1 MDVAAN
7 NWATAASPSAGPISA
22 KSAIFIKNA
31 TILVAKHTKNLAK
44 MGHGKAR
51 ESLSL
56 SLSLKQSHHLEQRQR
71 PTFEIWSSIERE
83 FWSFG
88 GPLHWCIDCTV
99 HVVVAVMSTQEMDGV
114 RSFGASNSFV
124 EDLPQ
129 PVEGNMQEDT
139 PESVRNSVIEPRVGM
154 EFDSLQQVI
163 EFYKHYAYSKGFATM
178 TRNSRKK
185 KGFSETSYVNL
196 KCNREGKYSSSV
208 DDPSKKRSTIKNA
221 CEAGIKASMDI
232 TDKKWRIL
240 SFIEDH
246 NHELSPSKS
255 RHFAAF
261 RHISTDTRRRLLI
274 NDNAGVRI
282 NSSIKASVV
291 EAGGYENMTYNQ
303 RDVRNFLEK
312 ERRLKCKEGD
322 GQALHDYFVRMQAK
336 NSNFYH
342 ALDLDDELRVRN
354 VFWVDARSR
363 AAYESFNDV
372 ITFDT
377 TYLTN
382 KYDMPFAP
390 FIGINH
396 HGESIILGCGLLS
409 SEDTDSFV
417 WVFRQWLQSMCDIAP
432 KAIITDQCQAM
443 RRAIEIVFPET
454 VHRWCIW
461 HITMKLPVKLAG
473 LEAYQDIKHYL
484 LKAVHDSMT
493 VEEFEEKWNHTIT
506 LHHLEENE
514 WLAKLYEERERWVP
528 AFLNSNFFA
537 GMSST
542 QRSESMNAFFDGY
555 VHSSTTLKVFV
566 EQFEKA
572 MRNKVEKEI
581 LSDFEC
587 FKGKLECSSS
597 SPMEKQ
603 FQEAYTHEIFKRVR
617 LEFAGRQGCIVNELV
632 RGSDEVKYKIE
643 DEACPGKLFEVR
655 FNSSECLVGC
665 DNFSRSC
672 GKQPSSQ
679 RKNSVGAAPDV
690 VRTEVVRS
698 PTVVKRKGRPRMK
711 RLKSSMEEAVSKPK
725 KKRNNAVARNLAHST
740 STTGVGGSAYGDC
753 STSNMEYP
761 VSMPHSHDGVIH
773 LTNPMPSQS
782 FVSESMSQTQA
793 HGNEDQ
799 ALNLP

>member
-1 MDVAAN
+1 
-7 NWATAASPSAGPISA
+7 
-22 KSAIFIKNA
+22 
-31 TILVAKHTKNLAK
+31 
-44 MGHGKAR
+44 
-51 ESLSL
+51 
-56 SLSLKQSHHLEQRQR
+56 
-71 PTFEIWSSIERE
+71 
-83 FWSFG
+83 
-88 GPLHWCIDCTV
+88 
-99 HVVVAVMSTQEMDGV
+99 MSTQEMDGV

-129 PVEGNMQEDT
+129 PVEGNMQDT
-139 PESVRNSVIEPRVGM
+139 PESVRNSMIEPRVGM

-178 TRNSRKK
+178 TRNSRKN

-196 KCNREGKYSSSV
+196 KCNREGRYSSSV

-246 NHELSPSKS
+246 NHDLSPSKS

-282 NSSIKASVV
+282 NSSIKASIV
-291 EAGGYENMTYNQ
+291 EAGGYENVTYNQ

-461 HITMKLPVKLAG
+461 HIMMKLPVKLAG
-473 LEAYQDIKHYL
+473 LEAYQDIKHL
-484 LKAVHDSMT
+484 LKAVHDSM
-493 VEEFEEKWNHTIT
+493 EEFEEKWNHTIT

-555 VHSSTTLKVFV
+555 LHNSTTLKVFV

-603 FQEAYTHEIFKRVR
+603 FQEAYTHEIFKR
-617 LEFAGRQGCIVNELV
+617 
-632 RGSDEVKYKIE
+632 
-643 DEACPGKLFEVR
+643 
-655 FNSSECLVGC
+655 
-665 DNFSRSC
+665 
-672 GKQPSSQ
+672 
-679 RKNSVGAAPDV
+679 
-690 VRTEVVRS
+690 
-698 PTVVKRKGRPRMK
+698 
-711 RLKSSMEEAVSKPK
+711 
-725 KKRNNAVARNLAHST
+725 
-740 STTGVGGSAYGDC
+740 
-753 STSNMEYP
+753 
-761 VSMPHSHDGVIH
+761 
-773 LTNPMPSQS
+773 
-782 FVSESMSQTQA
+782 
-793 HGNEDQ
+793 
-799 ALNLP
+799 

>member
-1 MDVAAN
+1 
-7 NWATAASPSAGPISA
+7 
-22 KSAIFIKNA
+22 
-31 TILVAKHTKNLAK
+31 
-44 MGHGKAR
+44 
-51 ESLSL
+51 
-56 SLSLKQSHHLEQRQR
+56 
-71 PTFEIWSSIERE
+71 
-83 FWSFG
+83 
-88 GPLHWCIDCTV
+88 
-99 HVVVAVMSTQEMDGV
+99 MSTQEMDGV

-291 EAGGYENMTYNQ
+291 EAGGYENVTYNQ

-417 WVFRQWLQSMCDIAP
+417 WVFRQWLQM
-432 KAIITDQCQAM
+432 
-443 RRAIEIVFPET
+443 
-454 VHRWCIW
+454 
-461 HITMKLPVKLAG
+461 KLAG

-655 FNSSECLVGC
+655 FSSSECLVGC
-665 DNFSRSC
+665 VCRMFEFRGILCRHALFVLSQQRVTILPDRYEKLHRLAVGVLEIGAESVENFNVLEKLLIDLKDNFSRSC

-725 KKRNNAVARNLAHST
+725 KKRNTAVARNLAHST

-799 ALNLP
+799 ALNLT

>member
-1 MDVAAN
+1 
-7 NWATAASPSAGPISA
+7 
-22 KSAIFIKNA
+22 
-31 TILVAKHTKNLAK
+31 
-44 MGHGKAR
+44 
-51 ESLSL
+51 
-56 SLSLKQSHHLEQRQR
+56 
-71 PTFEIWSSIERE
+71 
-83 FWSFG
+83 
-88 GPLHWCIDCTV
+88 
-99 HVVVAVMSTQEMDGV
+99 
-114 RSFGASNSFV
+114 
-124 EDLPQ
+124 
-129 PVEGNMQEDT
+129 
-139 PESVRNSVIEPRVGM
+139 
-154 EFDSLQQVI
+154 
-163 EFYKHYAYSKGFATM
+163 
-178 TRNSRKK
+178 
-185 KGFSETSYVNL
+185 
-196 KCNREGKYSSSV
+196 
-208 DDPSKKRSTIKNA
+208 
-221 CEAGIKASMDI
+221 MDI

-246 NHELSPSKS
+246 NHDLSPSKS

-261 RHISTDTRRRLLI
+261 RHISTDTKRRLLI

-291 EAGGYENMTYNQ
+291 EAGGYENVTYNQ

-312 ERRLKCKEGD
+312 ERRLKCKEGN

-342 ALDLDDELRVRN
+342 ALDLDDELRVQN

-377 TYLTN
+377 TYLIN

-396 HGESIILGCGLLS
+396 HGESILLGCGLLS
-409 SEDTDSFV
+409 SEDTDLFV
-417 WVFRQWLQSMCDIAP
+417 WVFKQWLQSMCDIAP
-432 KAIITDQCQAM
+432 KAIITNQCQAM
-443 RRAIEIVFPET
+443 RRAIEIVFPKT

-461 HITMKLPVKLAG
+461 HITMKLPVKLAR
-473 LEAYQDIKHYL
+473 LEAYQDIKHSL

-537 GMSST
+537 RMSLT

-555 VHSSTTLKVFV
+555 LHSSTTLKVFV

-603 FQEAYTHEIFKRVR
+603 FQ
-617 LEFAGRQGCIVNELV
+617 
-632 RGSDEVKYKIE
+632 
-643 DEACPGKLFEVR
+643 
-655 FNSSECLVGC
+655 
-665 DNFSRSC
+665 
-672 GKQPSSQ
+672 
-679 RKNSVGAAPDV
+679 
-690 VRTEVVRS
+690 
-698 PTVVKRKGRPRMK
+698 
-711 RLKSSMEEAVSKPK
+711 
-725 KKRNNAVARNLAHST
+725 
-740 STTGVGGSAYGDC
+740 
-753 STSNMEYP
+753 
-761 VSMPHSHDGVIH
+761 
-773 LTNPMPSQS
+773 
-782 FVSESMSQTQA
+782 
-793 HGNEDQ
+793 
-799 ALNLP
+799 

>member
-1 MDVAAN
+1 MDVAASYLSTKQMGPAGPTSEKATKQMKN
-7 NWATAASPSAGPISA
+7 AAIFVAKRTKNWAWE
-22 KSAIFIKNA
+22 
-31 TILVAKHTKNLAK
+31 
-44 MGHGKAR
+44 AR
-51 ESLSL
+51 E
-56 SLSLKQSHHLEQRQR
+56 
-71 PTFEIWSSIERE
+71 
-83 FWSFG
+83 
-88 GPLHWCIDCTV
+88 
-99 HVVVAVMSTQEMDGV
+99 VVAVMSTQEMDGV

-139 PESVRNSVIEPRVGM
+139 PESVRNSMIEPRVGM
-154 EFDSLQQVI
+154 EFDSLQQII
-163 EFYKHYAYSKGFATM
+163 EFYKNYAYSKGFATM
-178 TRNSRKK
+178 TRSSRKN
-185 KGFSETSYVNL
+185 KGFTETSYINL
-196 KCNREGKYSSSV
+196 KCNREGRYSSLV

-221 CEAGIKASMDI
+221 CEAGIKASLDI
-232 TDKKWRIL
+232 TDHKWRIL
-240 SFIEDH
+240 SFIENH
-246 NHELSPSKS
+246 NHDLSPSKS

-282 NSSIKASVV
+282 NSNIKASIVEAGGYDV
-291 EAGGYENMTYNQ
+291 EAGGYENVTYNQ

-390 FIGINH
+390 FIAIRPFYWINH

-417 WVFRQWLQSMCDIAP
+417 WWKSLKKNGIIPSLHIILRRMSGWLSY
-432 KAIITDQCQAM
+432 M
-443 RRAIEIVFPET
+443 R
-454 VHRWCIW
+454 
-461 HITMKLPVKLAG
+461 
-473 LEAYQDIKHYL
+473 
-484 LKAVHDSMT
+484 
-493 VEEFEEKWNHTIT
+493 N
-506 LHHLEENE
+506 
-514 WLAKLYEERERWVP
+514 RERWVP

-555 VHSSTTLKVFV
+555 LHSSTTLKVFV
-566 EQFEKA
+566 EQFENA

-617 LEFAGRQGCIVNELV
+617 IEFSGRQGCIVNELV
-632 RGSDEVKYKIE
+632 RGGDEVKYKIE
-643 DEACPGKLFEVR
+643 DKACSGKLFEERVTVLPDR
-655 FNSSECLVGC
+655 YILDRWRKDIKRKHTYVSTCTDDVQHNLVLERYEKLHRLAVSVLEIGAESVENFNVLEKLLIDLK
-665 DNFSRSC
+665 DNFPRSC
-672 GKQPSSQ
+672 DKQPSSQ
-679 RKNSVGAAPDV
+679 RKNSVGAASNV

-698 PTVVKRKGRPRMK
+698 PNVVKRKGRPRMK

-725 KKRNNAVARNLAHST
+725 KKMNTAAARNLAHST
-740 STTGVGGSAYGDC
+740 STTGVGGSAYGDG

-761 VSMPHSHDGVIH
+761 VSMPHSNDGVID
-773 LTNPMPSQS
+773 LTNPMPS
-782 FVSESMSQTQA
+782 
-793 HGNEDQ
+793 
-799 ALNLP
+799 

>member
-1 MDVAAN
+1 
-7 NWATAASPSAGPISA
+7 
-22 KSAIFIKNA
+22 
-31 TILVAKHTKNLAK
+31 
-44 MGHGKAR
+44 
-51 ESLSL
+51 
-56 SLSLKQSHHLEQRQR
+56 
-71 PTFEIWSSIERE
+71 
-83 FWSFG
+83 
-88 GPLHWCIDCTV
+88 
-99 HVVVAVMSTQEMDGV
+99 MSTQEMDGV

-291 EAGGYENMTYNQ
+291 EAGGYENVTYNQ

-417 WVFRQWLQSMCDIAP
+417 WWKSL
-432 KAIITDQCQAM
+432 KKNGIIPSLYIILRRMSGWPSYM
-443 RRAIEIVFPET
+443 RNG
-454 VHRWCIW
+454 
-461 HITMKLPVKLAG
+461 K
-473 LEAYQDIKHYL
+473 
-484 LKAVHDSMT
+484 
-493 VEEFEEKWNHTIT
+493 
-506 LHHLEENE
+506 
-514 WLAKLYEERERWVP
+514 RWVP

-566 EQFEKA
+566 EQFKKA

-665 DNFSRSC
+665 VCRMFEFRGILC
-672 GKQPSSQ
+672 RHALFVLSQ
-679 RKNSVGAAPDV
+679 QRVTILPDRYILDRWRKNIKRKHTYVSTCTDDVQHNPVLERYEKLHRLAVGVLEIGAEEKNSVGAAPDV

-799 ALNLP
+799 SLKPSLIRYM

>member
-1 MDVAAN
+1 MVLD
-7 NWATAASPSAGPISA
+7 P
-22 KSAIFIKNA
+22 
-31 TILVAKHTKNLAK
+31 LVLVIVLWK
-44 MGHGKAR
+44 
-51 ESLSL
+51 
-56 SLSLKQSHHLEQRQR
+56 
-71 PTFEIWSSIERE
+71 
-83 FWSFG
+83 
-88 GPLHWCIDCTV
+88 
-99 HVVVAVMSTQEMDGV
+99 
-114 RSFGASNSFV
+114 
-124 EDLPQ
+124 DLPQ

-196 KCNREGKYSSSV
+196 KCNREGRYSSSV

-246 NHELSPSKS
+246 NHDLSPSKS

-291 EAGGYENMTYNQ
+291 EAGGYENVTYNQ

-312 ERRLKCKEGD
+312 E
-322 GQALHDYFVRMQAK
+322 
-336 NSNFYH
+336 
-342 ALDLDDELRVRN
+342 
-354 VFWVDARSR
+354 
-363 AAYESFNDV
+363 
-372 ITFDT
+372 
-377 TYLTN
+377 
-382 KYDMPFAP
+382 
-390 FIGINH
+390 
-396 HGESIILGCGLLS
+396 
-409 SEDTDSFV
+409 
-417 WVFRQWLQSMCDIAP
+417 
-432 KAIITDQCQAM
+432 
-443 RRAIEIVFPET
+443 
-454 VHRWCIW
+454 
-461 HITMKLPVKLAG
+461 
-473 LEAYQDIKHYL
+473 
-484 LKAVHDSMT
+484 

-555 VHSSTTLKVFV
+555 LHSSTTLKVFV

-632 RGSDEVKYKIE
+632 RGGDEVKYKIE

-655 FNSSECLVGC
+655 FSSSECLVGC
-665 DNFSRSC
+665 VCRMFEFRGILCRHALFVLSQQRVTILPDRYEKLHRLAVGVLEIGAESVENFNVLEKLLIYLKNNFSRSC
-672 GKQPSSQ
+672 DKQPSSQ

-698 PTVVKRKGRPRMK
+698 PMVVKRKGRPRMK

-725 KKRNNAVARNLAHST
+725 KKRNTAAARNLAHST
-740 STTGVGGSAYGDC
+740 STTGVGGSAYGDG

-761 VSMPHSHDGVIH
+761 VSMPHSNDGVIH
-773 LTNPMPSQS
+773 LTNPMP
-782 FVSESMSQTQA
+782 FPEFCV
-793 HGNEDQ
+793 
-799 ALNLP
+799 

>member
-83 FWSFG
+83 WSFG

-154 EFDSLQQVI
+154 EFDSLQQ
-163 EFYKHYAYSKGFATM
+163 
-178 TRNSRKK
+178 
-185 KGFSETSYVNL
+185 
-196 KCNREGKYSSSV
+196 
-208 DDPSKKRSTIKNA
+208 
-221 CEAGIKASMDI
+221 
-232 TDKKWRIL
+232 
-240 SFIEDH
+240 
-246 NHELSPSKS
+246 
-255 RHFAAF
+255 
-261 RHISTDTRRRLLI
+261 
-274 NDNAGVRI
+274 
-282 NSSIKASVV
+282 
-291 EAGGYENMTYNQ
+291 
-303 RDVRNFLEK
+303 

-555 VHSSTTLKVFV
+555 LHSSTTLKVFV

-655 FNSSECLVGC
+655 FSSSECLVGC
-665 DNFSRSC
+665 VCRMFEFRGILCRHALFVLSQQRVTVLPDRYEKLHRLAVGVLEIGAESVENFNVLEKLLIDLKDNFSRSC
-672 GKQPSSQ
+672 DKQPSSQ

-698 PTVVKRKGRPRMK
+698 PMVVKRKGRPRMK

-725 KKRNNAVARNLAHST
+725 KKRNTAAARNLAHST
-740 STTGVGGSAYGDC
+740 STTGVGGSAYGDG

-761 VSMPHSHDGVIH
+761 VSMPHSNDGVIH

>member
-1 MDVAAN
+1 MVVAAY
-7 NWATAASPSAGPISA
+7 NWATAASSAAGPI
-22 KSAIFIKNA
+22 
-31 TILVAKHTKNLAK
+31 
-44 MGHGKAR
+44 
-51 ESLSL
+51 
-56 SLSLKQSHHLEQRQR
+56 
-71 PTFEIWSSIERE
+71 
-83 FWSFG
+83 

-208 DDPSKKRSTIKNA
+208 DDPSKK
-221 CEAGIKASMDI
+221 
-232 TDKKWRIL
+232 
-240 SFIEDH
+240 
-246 NHELSPSKS
+246 

-382 KYDMPFAP
+382 K
-390 FIGINH
+390 
-396 HGESIILGCGLLS
+396 
-409 SEDTDSFV
+409 
-417 WVFRQWLQSMCDIAP
+417 QWLQSMCDIAP

>member
-1 MDVAAN
+1 
-7 NWATAASPSAGPISA
+7 
-22 KSAIFIKNA
+22 
-31 TILVAKHTKNLAK
+31 
-44 MGHGKAR
+44 
-51 ESLSL
+51 
-56 SLSLKQSHHLEQRQR
+56 
-71 PTFEIWSSIERE
+71 
-83 FWSFG
+83 
-88 GPLHWCIDCTV
+88 
-99 HVVVAVMSTQEMDGV
+99 MSTQEMDGV

-196 KCNREGKYSSSV
+196 KCNREGRYSSSV

-221 CEAGIKASMDI
+221 CEAVIKASMDI

-274 NDNAGVRI
+274 NDNAG
-282 NSSIKASVV
+282 
-291 EAGGYENMTYNQ
+291 
-303 RDVRNFLEK
+303 
-312 ERRLKCKEGD
+312 
-322 GQALHDYFVRMQAK
+322 
-336 NSNFYH
+336 
-342 ALDLDDELRVRN
+342 DLDDELRVRN

-417 WVFRQWLQSMCDIAP
+417 WV
-432 KAIITDQCQAM
+432 
-443 RRAIEIVFPET
+443 
-454 VHRWCIW
+454 
-461 HITMKLPVKLAG
+461 KLAG
-473 LEAYQDIKHYL
+473 LEAYQDIKHSL

-514 WLAKLYEERERWVP
+514 C
-528 AFLNSNFFA
+528 
-537 GMSST
+537 
-542 QRSESMNAFFDGY
+542 
-555 VHSSTTLKVFV
+555 STTLKVFV

-655 FNSSECLVGC
+655 FSSSECLVGC
-665 DNFSRSC
+665 VCRMFEFRGILCRHALFVLSQQRVTVLPDRYILDRWRKDIKRKHTYVSTCTDDVQHNPVLERYEKLHRLAVGVLEIGAESVENFNVLEKLLIDLKDNFSRSC
-672 GKQPSSQ
+672 DKQPSSQ

-698 PTVVKRKGRPRMK
+698 PMVVKRKGRPRMK

-725 KKRNNAVARNLAHST
+725 KKRNTAAARNLAHST
-740 STTGVGGSAYGDC
+740 STTGVGGSAYGDG

-761 VSMPHSHDGVIH
+761 VSMPHSNDGVIH

-799 ALNLP
+799 ALNLT